1 MQMMM
6 QIMRL
11 HKQHSTEFEWN
22 SKYVKNSGDAANY
35 IQRGWRMSLV
45 STQTFGDVDFVA
57 IIIVASQV
65 DDDRRRNV
73 EVEA

>member
-1 MQMMM
+1 
-6 QIMRL
+6 
-11 HKQHSTEFEWN
+11 
-22 SKYVKNSGDAANY
+22 
-35 IQRGWRMSLV
+35 MSLV
-45 STQTFGDVDFVA
+45 FTQTFGEVDFVA